1 MDIIQLQYFVAV
13 AEALNFREAARRL
26 GVAQSSVSRQISD
39 LETQLGATLFSRS
52 NRNVAL
58 TEEGSAF
65 LPYALNILH
74 TSENAAFTL
83 ERMRQGAVGHLA
95 ISAVSTAC
103 ENLTDILSTFFLRY
117 PEIAVDVT
125 FNTGREQI
133 IAMSEPRYDFHFA
146 HESMLPA
153 DGRLDFLVTHKDE
166 LVVVLPKGHPCAGRP
181 LQFSALRDER
191 FIICMQSD
199 SPQLYQQVM
208 DVCRYHNYQPR
219 LINRYD
225 KAESVLLAVSAGLGI
240 SILPRALTRVFF
252 ADRIS
257 TLPIPDP
264 DTSRT
269 YIAAWPHQLLNPAAK
284 LFLQV
289 VKEHFHSP

>member
-1 MDIIQLQYFVAV
+1 
-13 AEALNFREAARRL
+13 
-26 GVAQSSVSRQISD
+26 
-39 LETQLGATLFSRS
+39 
-52 NRNVAL
+52 
-58 TEEGSAF
+58 
-65 LPYALNILH
+65 
-74 TSENAAFTL
+74 
-83 ERMRQGAVGHLA
+83 
-95 ISAVSTAC
+95 
-103 ENLTDILSTFFLRY
+103 
-117 PEIAVDVT
+117 
-125 FNTGREQI
+125 
-133 IAMSEPRYDFHFA
+133 
-146 HESMLPA
+146 
-153 DGRLDFLVTHKDE
+153 
-166 LVVVLPKGHPCAGRP
+166 
-181 LQFSALRDER
+181 
-191 FIICMQSD
+191 
-199 SPQLYQQVM
+199 M

-289 VKEHFHSP
+289 VKEHFHSL